1 MGLDIRVGLRVGL
14 RVGVSVGVRVRARAR
29 ARARARVRVSI
40 FVYPAAAVVV
50 VHDVARD
57 TQRHFRLHE
66 DDVLCVATAWCRGLG
81 LGLGLGQG

>member
-1 MGLDIRVGLRVGL
+1 MELDISVGLRVGA
-14 RVGVSVGVRVRARAR
+14 RVGMSVGVRV
-29 ARARARVRVSI
+29 RARARVRVSI

-66 DDVLCVATAWCRGLG
+66 DDALCVATAWCRGLG

>member
-1 MGLDIRVGLRVGL
+1 MELDISVGLRVGA
-14 RVGVSVGVRVRARAR
+14 RVGMSVGVRARAR
-29 ARARARVRVSI
+29 ARARVSI

-57 TQRHFRLHE
+57 TQRHFRQHE

>member
-1 MGLDIRVGLRVGL
+1 MELDISVGLRVGA
-14 RVGVSVGVRVRARAR
+14 RVGMSVGVRAR

>member
-1 MGLDIRVGLRVGL
+1 MR
-14 RVGVSVGVRVRARAR
+14 VGVRVRARVR
-29 ARARARVRVSI
+29 VRVRVSI

-57 TQRHFRLHE
+57 TQRHFRHHE

-81 LGLGLGQG
+81 LGLGLG

>member
-1 MGLDIRVGLRVGL
+1 MELDISVGLRVGA
-14 RVGVSVGVRVRARAR
+14 RVGMSVGVRARAR
-29 ARARARVRVSI
+29 ARARVSI

>member
-1 MGLDIRVGLRVGL
+1 MGLDISVGLRVGA
-14 RVGVSVGVRVRARAR
+14 RVGVSVGVRIRARVRARA
-29 ARARARVRVSI
+29 RVSI

>member
-1 MGLDIRVGLRVGL
+1 MELDISVGLRVGA
-14 RVGVSVGVRVRARAR
+14 RVGMSVGVRARAR
-29 ARARARVRVSI
+29 ARARVSI

-66 DDVLCVATAWCRGLG
+66 DDVMCVATAWCRGLG

>member
-1 MGLDIRVGLRVGL
+1 M
-14 RVGVSVGVRVRARAR
+14 SVGVRARAR
-29 ARARARVRVSI
+29 ARARVSI

-81 LGLGLGQG
+81 LG